1 MQKLRKVPALQGILL
16 GQRPG
21 VFLIIMNGPQDSSI
35 PALGAQPGQRLPE
48 CGFRHP
54 PQHILAQTGRHSLH
68 FPANGREFPGQ
79 LAVAGLGIGHAK
91 SNPLRQQPRRVDFFN
106 FRGTGVRKICKDDA
120 AHGTGQLVQ
129 QAAGLAEISILRI
142 LTDLCHLRPREATAI
157 LPVEDDGHSHLKRR
171 RAGKAGPPQN
181 IAGGVGIKAAGLFPQ
196 RPESLRNAPDQ
207 AGGMGA
213 LPLLGLRLAQ
223 VNDVQLVE
231 PPRFD
236 PDEPVIA
243 GGRHRDQIQCHRR
256 RQPITVLVVGVVA
269 AQLGPAR
276 GRVQP
281 HLPPRPKV
289 ELKLFQC
296 RRIACPLPPQLCR
309 TAAVQR
315 PQCLVP
321 FPRQNFVPDLC
332 TRCHRRTSP
341 QNSSMLV

>member
-1 MQKLRKVPALQGILL
+1 M
-16 GQRPG
+16 
-21 VFLIIMNGPQDSSI
+21 
-35 PALGAQPGQRLPE
+35 
-48 CGFRHP
+48 
-54 PQHILAQTGRHSLH
+54 
-68 FPANGREFPGQ
+68 
-79 LAVAGLGIGHAK
+79 AGLGIGHAK
-91 SNPLRQQPRRVDFFN
+91 SNPLRQQTRRVDFFN

-142 LTDLCHLRPREATAI
+142 LTDLCHFRPREATAI

-181 IAGGVGIKAAGLFPQ
+181 IAGGVGIKAADLFP
-196 RPESLRNAPDQ
+196 
-207 AGGMGA
+207 
-213 LPLLGLRLAQ
+213 
-223 VNDVQLVE
+223 QLVE
-231 PPRFD
+231 PPGFD

-321 FPRQNFVPDLC
+321 FTRQNFVPDLC